1 MHFSDKLRLDSLEI
15 VTQDVVQDNLMQL
28 ADQLKDRMTR
38 IFVDKSSHSCVFQIL
53 QLVAQMDRIDHL
65 RVLNRDGLLIFHFA
79 FQEVAEICLLSK
91 QTTELIRLLE
101 VIVVAVASSVAIW

>member
-1 MHFSDKLRLDSLEI
+1 MVACLQLAIRETTVNIFKQRAHFKEKFQRVLFVLHIAIIVHFSDKLRLDSLEI

-38 IFVDKSSHSCVFQIL
+38 IFVDKSSHRRVFQIL

-65 RVLNRDGLLIFHFA
+65 RVLN
-79 FQEVAEICLLSK
+79 
-91 QTTELIRLLE
+91 
-101 VIVVAVASSVAIW
+101 